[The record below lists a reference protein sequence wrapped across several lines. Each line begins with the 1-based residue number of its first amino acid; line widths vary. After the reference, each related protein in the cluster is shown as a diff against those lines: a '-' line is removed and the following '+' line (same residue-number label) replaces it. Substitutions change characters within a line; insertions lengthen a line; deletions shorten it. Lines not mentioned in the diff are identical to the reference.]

1 MRLRQAVRALILDP
15 DDRVLLVHFDLR
27 PRGEEE
33 FWACPGGG
41 LEPGEDAHAA
51 LRRELRSV
59 PGVHIRQFVERQTA
73 HERRGGRKNV
83 GVDRRLSE
91 RRSTGKGTL
100 IYSVDSA
107 AGESSVL
114 AR

>member
-1 MRLRQAVRALILDP
+1 MQI
-15 DDRVLLVHFDLR
+15 
-27 PRGEEE
+27 
-33 FWACPGGG
+33 GG
-41 LEPGEDAHAA
+41 LIAA

-83 GVDRRLSE
+83 GVDRRFAE
-91 RRSTGKGTL
+91 RRSSGKGTL
-100 IYSVDSA
+100 IYSA